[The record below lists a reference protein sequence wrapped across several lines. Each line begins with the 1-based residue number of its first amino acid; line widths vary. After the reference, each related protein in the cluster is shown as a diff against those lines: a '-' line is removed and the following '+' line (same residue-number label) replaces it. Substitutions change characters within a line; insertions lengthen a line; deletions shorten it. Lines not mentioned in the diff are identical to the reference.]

1 MVGGSLSPAFTIDEA
16 TSYINAVKEAFGADQ
31 PAKYREFLDIMLD
44 LRANRVD
51 LATVV
56 PRMRELLKD
65 HVNLLLR
72 FNAFLPAEAK
82 ETFHD
87 VRSYIYS
94 LKESFRD
101 EPAKYAQFLEI
112 LNDYSARRVDAPS
125 AVARM
130 TELMKDH
137 RNLVLGFSVLL
148 STGDTKTTPLEAE
161 PDNNKRIRVA
171 NFISK
176 LKARFQG
183 NDGHVYES
191 FLEILTMYQQGNKS
205 VNDLYQEVVAL
216 LQGHEDL
223 VMEFSNVF
231 KRTTGPSGSKSARD
245 R

>member
-44 LRANRVD
+44 LRANRYVWFALKQSTHVRDWFSCYFSLCRVD

-112 LNDYSARRVDAPS
+112 LNDYSARRYELFSPCYIWFS
-125 AVARM
+125 PNFCLQNNTHM
-130 TELMKDH
+130 WTELILM
-137 RNLVLGFSVLL
+137 LL
-148 STGDTKTTPLEAE
+148 SL
-161 PDNNKRIRVA
+161 
-171 NFISK
+171 S
-176 LKARFQG
+176 L
-183 NDGHVYES
+183 
-191 FLEILTMYQQGNKS
+191 
-205 VNDLYQEVVAL
+205 
-216 LQGHEDL
+216 
-223 VMEFSNVF
+223 
-231 KRTTGPSGSKSARD
+231 
-245 R
+245 

>member
-56 PRMRELLKD
+56 PRIRELLKD

-82 ETFHD
+82 ETLHD

-94 LKESFRD
+94 VKETFHD

-130 TELMKDH
+130 TEFLKDH

-148 STGDTKTTPLEAE
+148 STWRYKNHPS
-161 PDNNKRIRVA
+161 DNSKRIRVA

-183 NDGHVYES
+183 DDGHEYES

-231 KRTTGPSGSKSARD
+231 KRTTGPSGSKSARS